1 MRNRSLLLAL
11 LLVLTFTVLVSAQT
25 LTVRITGFDTTNF
38 PRVRAFVSVTDPSGR
53 VLETLRQES
62 FGLKEDSQ
70 TAKILSVTTSNVPLR
85 VGLLIDRSGSMQ
97 TDNRWRDAATAADV
111 FIDAM
116 RLQDEAFVTVF
127 TTNTVTLQNLTS
139 DHALLKNAIPRTMP
153 TGGTALYDAVF
164 TGTLQFGTRQGQSKN
179 ILIALTDGRDTNS
192 QKSLAQAIAQ
202 AQSAGVAIYTIG
214 LGKDADQDVLQRI
227 ATETGGKFY
236 YAPSGEQLQNLY
248 RQIAEVLQKEY
259 AIDFESPRG
268 IPDGTQRRVVLN
280 VTLPGGQTHSGD
292 GTFLAPAG
300 MAGNIG
306 MILPVALACCGG
318 LLLILVAFG
327 MGFVLARVRGR
338 AALAMIALVAV
349 SGLAFLL
356 LGIAGIAWIWMNQST
371 PNIALITVTPTR
383 SVTPTIAIVT
393 DTPTLTPTVTRTPT
407 PTLTPTS
414 PPSADMID
422 FAFTADMGNNVRR
435 IYGLREAKKGE
446 TPILLTATLNA
457 WHPSI
462 APNGKLIA
470 FESAVSGV
478 TQIFTMDAN
487 GKNVRQLTSG
497 SKPSFQPAFSPDGS
511 RIIFASERE
520 GETKIYVMNVDGS
533 NQRKLGEMPNYN
545 FAPQFSTGL
554 DWITFVSYR
563 DGNAEIYS
571 ANADGSNQRRLTNNS
586 VEDESPCFMLGDQIL
601 FHSKR
606 SGHLEIYSMNRDGS
620 NVRQLTRHPDNKD
633 NFQPACSS
641 WRFFAYAHIEGTMPH
656 IVIRDMGTDEE
667 WSVPR
672 VGTQGELGPAF
683 RR

>member
-1 MRNRSLLLAL
+1 MKKRF
-11 LLVLTFTVLVSAQT
+11 LLVVLGLVFGLTTSVFAQT

-62 FGLKEDSQ
+62 FGLAEDGQ
-70 TAKILSVTTSNVPLR
+70 TAKILAVTTSNASLR

-116 RLQDEAFVTVF
+116 RPQDAAFVTVF

-139 DHALLKNAIPRTMP
+139 DHTLLKNAIPRTVP
-153 TGGTALYDAVF
+153 TGGTALYDAVY
-164 TGTLQFGTRQGQSKN
+164 TGTLQFNTRQGQSKN
-179 ILIALTDGRDTNS
+179 VLIALTDGKDTNS

-214 LGKDADQDVLQRI
+214 LGKDADQDGLQRI

-236 YAPSGEQLQNLY
+236 NAPSGEQLQNLY

-268 IPDGTQRRVVLN
+268 MPDGSQRRVVLN
-280 VTLPGGQTHSGD
+280 VTLPGGQTQTGD
-292 GTFLAPAG
+292 GIYLAPSITT
-300 MAGNIG
+300 GNIG

-318 LLLILVAFG
+318 LLLLLVAFG
-327 MGFVLARVRGR
+327 MGVVLARVRGR
-338 AALAMIALVAV
+338 AALAVIALVAV
-349 SGLAFLL
+349 GGLAFLL
-356 LGIAGIAWIWMNQST
+356 LGIAGIAWIWLNPST

-383 SVTPTIAIVT
+383 TITPTIAIVT
-393 DTPTLTPTVTRTPT
+393 DTPTLTRM
-407 PTLTPTS
+407 PTLTPS
-414 PPSADMID
+414 PVPAVDLIE

-435 IYGLREAKKGE
+435 IYGLREAKQGE
-446 TPILLTATLNA
+446 TPILLTPTMNA
-457 WHPSI
+457 WHPAI
-462 APNGKLIA
+462 LYNGKLIA
-470 FESAVSGV
+470 FESSVSGV

-497 SKPSFQPAFSPDGS
+497 NKPSFQPAFSPDGT
-511 RIIFASERE
+511 RILFASERE

-533 NQRKLGEMPNYN
+533 NQRKLAEMPNYN
-545 FAPQFSTGL
+545 FAPQISTGF

-563 DGNAEIYS
+563 DGNAEIYI
-571 ANADGSNQRRLTNNS
+571 ANADGTHQRRLTNNS

-606 SGHLEIYSMNRDGS
+606 NGHLEVYSMNRDGG
-620 NVRQLTRHPDNKD
+620 NVRQLTRHSDNQD

-656 IVIRDMGTDEE
+656 IIIRDMGTDEE

-672 VGTQGELGPAF
+672 VGTQGELGPAW